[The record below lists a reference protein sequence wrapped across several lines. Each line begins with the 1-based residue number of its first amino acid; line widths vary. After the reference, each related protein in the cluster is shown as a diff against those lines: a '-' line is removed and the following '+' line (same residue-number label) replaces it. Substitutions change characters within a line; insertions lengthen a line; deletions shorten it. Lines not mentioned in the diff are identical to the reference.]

1 MLGTG
6 WQANRPAG
14 SPGQKALQ
22 LLQPAM
28 QHSDKRNEENSKRL
42 EAAIAGL
49 QAALSQLEHTIAGKL
64 EDELSSAEL
73 EEELAIM
80 QDDRSRLALDLDAA
94 LARQNT
100 LEKGR
105 DEVLRR
111 LESASEGVAAALG
124 AAVVTPAREN

>member
-1 MLGTG
+1 MNL
-6 WQANRPAG
+6 
-14 SPGQKALQ
+14 
-22 LLQPAM
+22 
-28 QHSDKRNEENSKRL
+28 SDKRDDENAKRL
-42 EAAIAGL
+42 DAAVAEL
-49 QAALSQLEHTIAGKL
+49 QTALAQLERTVADKL

-94 LARQNT
+94 LARQNA
-100 LEKGR
+100 LERSR

-124 AAVVTPAREN
+124 AVGDEPGRED

>member
-1 MLGTG
+1 MN
-6 WQANRPAG
+6 Q
-14 SPGQKALQ
+14 
-22 LLQPAM
+22 
-28 QHSDKRNEENSKRL
+28 SDKRDEENAKRL
-42 EAAIAGL
+42 EAAVAEL
-49 QAALSQLEHTIAGKL
+49 QTALAQLERTVAAKL

-100 LEKGR
+100 LEKSR

-111 LESASEGVAAALG
+111 LEAASEGVAAALG
-124 AAVVTPAREN
+124 AADVAATQED

>member
-6 WQANRPAG
+6 WQANRSAR
-14 SPGQKALQ
+14 SPRRKAMHIPR
-22 LLQPAM
+22 PAM
-28 QHSDKRNEENSKRL
+28 THSDKRDEENAKRL
-42 EAAIAGL
+42 EAAVAEL
-49 QAALSQLEHTIAGKL
+49 QTALAQLERTVAAKL

-94 LARQNT
+94 LARQNA
-100 LEKGR
+100 LEKSR

-111 LESASEGVAAALG
+111 LEAASEGVAAALG
-124 AAVVTPAREN
+124 AAGVASTQED

>member
-1 MLGTG
+1 M
-6 WQANRPAG
+6 N
-14 SPGQKALQ
+14 
-22 LLQPAM
+22 
-28 QHSDKRNEENSKRL
+28 HSDKRSEENSKRL

-49 QAALSQLEHTIAGKL
+49 QAALSHLERTVADKL

-111 LESASEGVAAALG
+111 LENASEGVVAAL
-124 AAVVTPAREN
+124 AATVITPAREN

>member
-1 MLGTG
+1 MT
-6 WQANRPAG
+6 
-14 SPGQKALQ
+14 
-22 LLQPAM
+22 
-28 QHSDKRNEENSKRL
+28 HSDKRDEENAKRL
-42 EAAIAGL
+42 EAAVAEL
-49 QAALSQLEHTIAGKL
+49 QTALAQLERTVAAKL

-100 LEKGR
+100 LEKSR

-111 LESASEGVAAALG
+111 LEAASEGVAAALG
-124 AAVVTPAREN
+124 AADVAATQED